1 MIDRMSALL
10 HGAMAKLVFA
20 IALFIVGSPAWA
32 EEPVRQLTLGVLAYQ
47 SPEEVHARWQPLAD
61 YLSEHVP
68 GIRVNVRPLMRH
80 EAEPG
85 LERGELQLLLIN
97 PYDYAWLE
105 ASHGVTRIATLRPR
119 GAGDVQPMF
128 GGVVFQRA
136 DAPVLKGLEA
146 LRGKHIASVAPDAF
160 PMLMVQR
167 EIKALGHDPWDF
179 LGPIDYT
186 GLPHMNVVER
196 VLDGTVEAGI
206 VRTGLLEE
214 LVAKGRIP
222 AEAFRIV
229 PAPWPVDFLS
239 PSSTRLYPEWP
250 MAIAPGLEPSVAHK
264 ILHALL
270 EIEPESPVAIASGI
284 NGWAPPL
291 EYTEVTALM
300 RDLHL
305 GAFAPS
311 PTPTL
316 QDFLRAHWPVLGLT
330 LAGALFVML
339 VFSARSNRRL
349 LHLAERLDTT
359 LDGLGDAVVRLDA
372 QGRVDYMNPV
382 AEALCQQGL
391 AQARGCSANSV
402 LFLVDP
408 DSGTPLGSALVEAA
422 HTGETD
428 ALPRRVE
435 IRNHIRHVLSLGV
448 RPLSPEGGGG
458 LVLALHDIT
467 AITSLNDELRW
478 QANHDPMTGLSNQRA
493 LERAFLDVVGMPAG
507 GLGDM
512 LALLDL
518 DDFKAV
524 NDQAGHAAGD
534 ALLRQ
539 LADILR
545 SWSPAGSLVARMAG
559 DEFIVFLRDTSVEQS
574 MRELQSLVEQISD
587 FRLHYDGRDFQVGA
601 SIGAVVIDK
610 QASLEYHLIEAD
622 AACMQ
627 AKDQGGDRVQLHLPG
642 DAAIL
647 RHHSDLAWVTRLR
660 DALNTDAFGLFGQ
673 LILPT
678 HPSGEPHC
686 EVLLRLQDGDTLAAP
701 DSFIPAAERQ
711 RMMPRLDRWV
721 VRHALMTFAPM
732 QDAAVLAVN
741 LSAQSVQDPRLGDDL
756 LRWFEGSG
764 VRPDRVCF
772 EITETTALDNLEQ
785 AASLVHRLQE
795 LGCRFAL
802 DDFGSGLFSFGM
814 LRSLP
819 VDYLKIDGKLVRD
832 FMDDAVAEVMLTT
845 ILELGQLLGMRTIA
859 EWVEGEE
866 SREVLTQLDV
876 DYLQGYALHRPAP
889 LMEALAHAAQR
900 KTAGQ
905 LAPA

>member
-1 MIDRMSALL
+1 
-10 HGAMAKLVFA
+10 
-20 IALFIVGSPAWA
+20 
-32 EEPVRQLTLGVLAYQ
+32 VLAYQ
-47 SPEEVHARWQPLAD
+47 LPEEVHARWQPLAD

-68 GIRVNVRPLMRH
+68 GVRVSVRPLMRH
-80 EAEPG
+80 EAESG
-85 LERGELQLLLIN
+85 LERGELHLLLIN

-105 ASHGVTRIATLRPR
+105 TSHGVTRIATLRPR
-119 GAGDVQPMF
+119 GYGDLQPLF
-128 GGVVFQRA
+128 GAVVFQRA
-136 DAPVLKGLEA
+136 DAPALQGLAA
-146 LRGKHIASVAPDAF
+146 LRGKRIAAVAPDAF

-167 EIKALGHDPWDF
+167 EILALGHDPLDF
-179 LGPIDYT
+179 FGSVDYT
-186 GLPHMNVVER
+186 GLPHLNVVQQ
-196 VLDGTVEAGI
+196 VLDGTAEAGI

-222 AEAFRIV
+222 AHALRIV
-229 PAPWPVDFLS
+229 PGPRPVAFRHA
-239 PSSTRLYPEWP
+239 SSTRLYPEWP
-250 MAIAPGLEPSVAHK
+250 LAIAPGLEPSVTHR

-284 NGWAPPL
+284 EGWAPPL
-291 EYTEVTALM
+291 EYSEVTALM
-300 RDLHL
+300 RDLQL
-305 GAFAPS
+305 GSFAPS
-311 PTPTL
+311 STPSL
-316 QDFLRAHWPVLGLT
+316 GDFLRAHWPVLGLS
-330 LAGALFVML
+330 LAGVLLVML
-339 VFSARSNRRL
+339 LFSARSNRRL

-382 AEALCQQGL
+382 AEALCLQGL

-408 DSGTPLGSALVEAA
+408 DSGAPLGSALVEAA
-422 HTGETD
+422 RTGEVED
-428 ALPRRVE
+428 LPRRVE

-448 RPLSPEGGGG
+448 RPLSREGGGG

-493 LERAFLDVVGMPAG
+493 LERAFLEAVGRPAG
-507 GLGDM
+507 DAGDM

-539 LADILR
+539 MADVLR
-545 SWSPAGSLVARMAG
+545 AWSPEGSLVARMAG
-559 DEFIVFLRDTSVEQS
+559 DEFIVLLRQTTVEQG
-574 MRELQSLVEQISD
+574 MGELQGLVERISD

-601 SIGAVVIDK
+601 SIGAVVIDR

-647 RHHSDLAWVTRLR
+647 RHHADLAWVTRLR
-660 DALNTDAFGLFGQ
+660 DALNTDAFGLYGQ

-721 VRHALMTFAPM
+721 VRQALALFAPL

-756 LRWFEGSG
+756 LRWFEATG

-772 EITETTALDNLEQ
+772 EITETAALDNLEQ
-785 AASLVHRLQE
+785 AASLVRRLQE

-845 ILELGQLLGMRTIA
+845 ILELGQLLDMRTIA
-859 EWVEGEE
+859 EWVEGDE

-889 LMEALAHAAQR
+889 LLEALAHAAQGTR
-900 KTAGQ
+900 TGQ
-905 LAPA
+905 PAPA